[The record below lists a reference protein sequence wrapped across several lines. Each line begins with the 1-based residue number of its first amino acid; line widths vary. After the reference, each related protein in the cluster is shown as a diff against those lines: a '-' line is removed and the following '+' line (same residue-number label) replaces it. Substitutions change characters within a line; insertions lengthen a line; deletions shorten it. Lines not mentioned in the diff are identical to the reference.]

1 MEGVIQRSV
10 KEGVYMNHFKF
21 SDTLGGYSLRY
32 QEPTPRG
39 RGKEV
44 GINYRR
50 QDLCISIK
58 MNSVIYIAGNQSQN
72 K

>member
-1 MEGVIQRSV
+1 MVGIIAHSV

-21 SDTLGGYSLRY
+21 SGTLGGYSLRY

-39 RGKEV
+39 RGKKV

-50 QDLCISIK
+50 QDLCISI
-58 MNSVIYIAGNQSQN
+58 
-72 K
+72 